1 MMLLAMILVL
11 AVEPTTPRADPLLTV
26 KRIYVD
32 RLTGVA
38 AAEMIRDL
46 IIARLQSSRLF
57 EITENEE
64 RADAFVRGSADQQVY
79 TELHDNSEGITGR
92 VSLGQGR
99 GSSSATRTLD
109 RVGATVS
116 EHESSRVQ
124 ERHQEAIASLRIVL
138 KNGDVIWST
147 TQESTGG
154 KFRGASADV
163 AEKVARQLSA
173 DLDRLRRARSPPE
186 AK

>member
-1 MMLLAMILVL
+1 MLLAILLVL
-11 AVEPTTPRADPLLTV
+11 AVEPMTPPPDTLLKV
-26 KRIYVD
+26 RRVYVD
-32 RLTGVA
+32 RLTGGA

-46 IIARLQSSRLF
+46 IIARLQSAQLF
-57 EITENEE
+57 QITENEE

-99 GSSSATRTLD
+99 GSGGATRTSD
-109 RVGATVS
+109 RASASVS

-124 ERHQEAIASLRIVL
+124 ERRHEALASVRIVL

-163 AEKVARQLSA
+163 ADKVARQLSA

-186 AK
+186 SK